1 MCRFQVEQCSKQSM
15 VRDII
20 HAIRD
25 NDVGLACEIAL
36 EAIRNRTITVRC
48 SSHGTNVSSDMG
60 YFVCDSAYCG
70 HNEGGS
76 QKTMSFDKVACRY
89 VDALVVKLKQQL

>member
-1 MCRFQVEQCSKQSM
+1 MCRFQVEKCSEQRV

-48 SSHGTNVSSDMG
+48 SSHGTNVRSDSG
-60 YFVCDSAYCG
+60 YFLCESPYCD
-70 HNEGGS
+70 HNGGS
-76 QKTMSFDKVACRY
+76 QNTMSFDTLAYRY
-89 VDALVVKLKQQL
+89 VNALVVKLKKQL